1 MPDDTLSMAIKEAYA
16 SAPSNLVIHH
26 TLEIWHPN
34 FTTPIRVVRDHV
46 DLTAKL
52 ESSAPRNASQYVTF
66 VGYAFDVVPPEV
78 THTAVPQ
85 CVIEIDNVSRD
96 ILANVEASMNGQPG
110 SSELITVTYRA
121 FLSSD
126 LTAPQN
132 NPPLTLTVMSISAT
146 VFRVRA
152 TCGFPNLANR
162 RFPGLDYTAEV
173 FPGLI
178 AQ

>member
-1 MPDDTLSMAIKEAYA
+1 MPDDTLSLAIQEAYA
-16 SAPSNLVIHH
+16 SAPSNLVIYH

-34 FTTPIRVVRDHV
+34 FSTPIRVVRDHA
-46 DLTAKL
+46 DLTARL
-52 ESSAPRNASQYVTF
+52 EASAPRDAGQTVTF

-96 ILANVEASMNGQPG
+96 ILAHVEASMG
-110 SSELITVTYRA
+110 SSELITLTYRA

-132 NPPLTLTVMSISAT
+132 NPPLTLTVLSISAT

-178 AQ
+178 PQ

>member
-1 MPDDTLSMAIKEAYA
+1 MPDDTLSLAIKEAYA

-52 ESSAPRNASQYVTF
+52 ESSAPRNAGQYVTF

-96 ILANVEASMNGQPG
+96 ILAKIDLALGNVDP
-110 SSELITVTYRA
+110 ITVIYRA
-121 FLSSD
+121 FLSTD
-126 LTAPQN
+126 LSGPEN
-132 NPPLTLTVMSISAT
+132 DPPLTLTILSITAN
-146 VFRVRA
+146 VFRIRA
-152 TCGFPNLANR
+152 MAGFGDLTNK

-178 AQ
+178 PQ